1 MEKNNDYIGGIAGAE
16 RRFAVAGMT
25 VEKRA
30 AGEGDAEAFVVQGYA
45 ALFNSPTEICGWFR
59 EVILPGA
66 FDDCLDQDVR
76 CLFNHNPNYILAR
89 SGGESPTLEYGV
101 DNKGLWYRYTTPD
114 RTYARD
120 LANAIESGDV
130 SQSSF
135 AFKPKEV
142 VWREIS
148 DDKDLREIVKIE
160 TLFDVSPVTYPAY
173 ADTTVGKRSLDAYKQ
188 EKDAQLRTE
197 DNGLSLH
204 AAQIFINENNHKA

>member
-1 MEKNNDYIGGIAGAE
+1 MNKDYIESMPGAE
-16 RRFAVAGMT
+16 RRFATAGMT

-30 AGEGDAEAFVVQGYA
+30 AGEGEDEAFVVQGYA
-45 ALFNSPTEICGWFR
+45 ALFNSATDIGWFR

-173 ADTTVGKRSLDAYKQ
+173 ADTTVGKRSLDSYKQ
-188 EKDAQLRTE
+188 EKEAQLRTE
-197 DNGLSLH
+197 DKGLSITE
-204 AAQIFINENNHKA
+204 AQLIINQNL